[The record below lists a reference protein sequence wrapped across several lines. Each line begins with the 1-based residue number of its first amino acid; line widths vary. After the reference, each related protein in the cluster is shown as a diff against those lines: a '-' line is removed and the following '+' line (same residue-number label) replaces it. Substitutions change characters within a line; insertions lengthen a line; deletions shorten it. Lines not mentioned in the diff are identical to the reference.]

1 MRAVFSPSE
10 ARGTVRA
17 VPSKSHAHR
26 LLIAAAIA
34 DAPCRVAC
42 PATSRDIEA
51 TVGCLNALGASV
63 IRTGDGYDVV
73 PADRGALP
81 ETALL
86 DCGESGSTLRFLLP
100 VACALGEKSTIIGG
114 GRLPS
119 RPISEL
125 AETLREGGVRLSA
138 DSLPLTTDGSLSG
151 NVFRVNA
158 AVSSQYVSGMLFAL
172 AATGRECTL
181 YTEGEAVS
189 RGYTEM
195 TLDVLALFGKKI
207 DCKDGAYIIRAGAL
221 HSPSEVRA
229 EGDWSNAAFM
239 LAAGALTGDVT
250 VTGLS
255 QDSTQRDKLIA
266 DVLARMGA
274 EVTAETDR
282 CRVSKSPLRGVSV
295 DIADTPDMAPIL
307 SVLMAQAEGES
318 VMTGVSR
325 LQDKESD
332 RLAAIMHNLAAMGV
346 SSSTDGNTL
355 VIRGG
360 GINPFEAKGFND
372 HRMVM
377 SAAVAGISA
386 GGSTD
391 DAEAVEKSYPG
402 FFDDLK
408 RLGGAV
414 YETI

>member
-10 ARGTVRA
+10 ARGTVSA

-26 LLIAAAIA
+26 LLIAAALA
-34 DAPCRVAC
+34 DAPCRVVC
-42 PATSRDIEA
+42 PVTSRDIEA

-63 IRTGDGYDVV
+63 TRAVDGYDVV

-100 VACALGEKSTIIGG
+100 VACALGEKSTFTGG

-119 RPISEL
+119 RPIAEL
-125 AETLREGGVRLSA
+125 AKTLREGGIRLSA
-138 DSLPLTTDGSLSG
+138 DSLPLTTEGTLSG

-181 YTEGEAVS
+181 CTEGEAVS

-195 TLDVLALFGKKI
+195 TLDALALFGKKI
-207 DCKDGAYIIRAGAL
+207 ECRDGAYLIPAGAL
-221 HSPSEVRA
+221 RPPSEVRA

-255 QDSTQRDKLIA
+255 QISTQRDRLIT

-274 EVTAETDR
+274 AVTAENGR
-282 CRVSKSPLRGVSV
+282 CRVSESPLHGVSV
-295 DIADTPDMAPIL
+295 DITDTPDMAPVL
-307 SVLMAQAEGES
+307 SVLMAQAKGES
-318 VMTGVSR
+318 VMTGVGR
-325 LQDKESD
+325 LKDKESD
-332 RLAAIMHNLAAMGV
+332 RLAAIMHNLSAMGV
-346 SSSTDGNTL
+346 SSSAEGDSL

-360 GINPFEAKGFND
+360 GIKPFEAKGFND

-377 SAAVAGISA
+377 SAAVAGIAA

-408 RLGGAV
+408 QLGGAV